1 MLRLRDIMTTN
12 VISIAHDMS
21 IRDAMAV
28 LSSRHISGAPVM
40 EGGRVVGVISNTDL
54 LAFASELPRSPMQT
68 PPVADEADLA
78 LLDEQDAIDDA
89 PPATFFMEMWEDVG
103 ADAAARI
110 AQSSGPE
117 WDVLDDHNVAE
128 AMTRSPLVSIPSDTP
143 LSAAADFMRQ
153 HDVHRLLVMDKDH
166 LVGIVTATDIADAVA
181 DHKLREQTIV

>member
-1 MLRLRDIMTTN
+1 MLRLRDIMTKN

-28 LSSRHISGAPVM
+28 LASRHISGAPVR

-54 LAFASELPRSPMQT
+54 LAFASELPRAPTQT
-68 PPVADEADLA
+68 PAVTDDADLS
-78 LLDEQDAIDDA
+78 LMDEQDAIDDA
-89 PPATFFMEMWEDVG
+89 PSATFFVDMWDDVG

-110 AQSSGPE
+110 AQSNGPE
-117 WDVLDDHNVAE
+117 WDVLDDHVVEE
-128 AMTRSPLVSIPSDTP
+128 AMTRLPLVSIPSVTT
-143 LSAAADFMRQ
+143 LSVAADFMRQ
-153 HDVHRLLVMDKDH
+153 HDVHRLLVMDNDQ